1 MPNVLDVILLLLVV
15 LFAVSGYRQGFL
27 VGALSFIG
35 FLGGGVLGAKIAK
48 PFTGLIGQEGHGA
61 LVGLLVVL
69 GLALAG
75 QVAGTA
81 VGVALRDRMT
91 WRPGRAVDAAAG
103 AVLSGVSVLLIAW
116 LLANVA
122 DRSPFESLARSVH
135 DSRVL
140 ATVDAG
146 MPDGVR
152 ETFADLRQLA
162 DDKAFPEV
170 FARLGDERIIAAG
183 PPDPATAQT
192 AGVQAAAASIVKIR
206 GVAQAC
212 DQRVEGS
219 GFVIAPQ
226 RVMTNA
232 HVVAG
237 VRHPTV
243 VLSTGTVAAQVVVFD
258 PDKDIAVL
266 RVPDLQRPPLRIRT
280 SPPAAAEEPAVIAG
294 YPQDGPYTT
303 VAARVRNHQRAPR
316 GEHLRAR
323 HRGARH
329 LRGSRPGAAR
339 ELGRAAARPGRDRA
353 RRGVRRGH
361 RRRRHRI
368 RAQRRRGRAARRG
381 RQRRRDAGQHAG
393 MRLTAVP
400 GSRRPTGADGKTRSR
415 AGPRRR
421 LRSRAR
427 RAARR

>member
-61 LVGLLVVL
+61 LIGLLVVL

-91 WRPGRAVDAAAG
+91 WRSGRAVDAAAG

-146 MPDGVR
+146 MPDDVR

-170 FARLGDERIIAAG
+170 FARLGGERIIAAG

-192 AGVQAAAASIVKIR
+192 SGVQAAAASIVKIR
-206 GVAQAC
+206 GVAQSC
-212 DQRVEGS
+212 NQRVEGS

-243 VLSTGTVAAQVVVFD
+243 VLSTGTVAAEVVVFD
-258 PDKDIAVL
+258 PDKDVAVL
-266 RVPDLQRPPLRIRT
+266 RVPDLQRPPLRIRA

-303 VAARVRNHQRAPR
+303 VAARVRNHQRA
-316 GEHLRAR
+316 
-323 HRGARH
+323 
-329 LRGSRPGAAR
+329 
-339 ELGRAAARPGRDRA
+339 RAANIYEHGTVVRDIYAVRGQVLPGNSGGPLLAPDGTVL
-353 RRGVRRGH
+353 GVVFAAAIGDDDTGYVLSAAEV
-361 RRRRHRI
+361 
-368 RAQRRRGRAARRG
+368 AQPAAVG
-381 RQRRRDAGQHAG
+381 SI
-393 MRLTAVP
+393 AVTP
-400 GSRRPTGADGKTRSR
+400 VSTQGCD
-415 AGPRRR
+415 
-421 LRSRAR
+421 
-427 RAARR
+427 

>member
-1 MPNVLDVILLLLVV
+1 MPNVLDVVLLVLVV

-27 VGALSFIG
+27 VGALSFVG

-48 PFTGLIGQEGHGA
+48 PFTELIGQQGHGA

-81 VGVALRDRMT
+81 IAVALRDRLT

-103 AVLSGVSVLLIAW
+103 AVLSGVSVLLVAW
-116 LLANVA
+116 LLANAVE
-122 DRSPFESLARSVH
+122 RSPFESLARSVH
-135 DSRVL
+135 DSHVL
-140 ATVDAG
+140 AAVDAG

-152 ETFADLRQLA
+152 ETFADLRQIA

-170 FARLGDERIIAAG
+170 FAGLGGERIIAAG
-183 PPDPATAQT
+183 PPDPTTTQA
-192 AGVQAAAASIVKIR
+192 AGVQSAAASIVKIR
-206 GVAQAC
+206 GVARSC

-243 VLSTGTVAAQVVVFD
+243 VLSTGTLPAEVVVFD
-258 PDKDIAVL
+258 PDRDVAVL
-266 RVPDLQRPPLRIRT
+266 RVPDLQRPPLRMRA

-303 VAARVRNHQRAPR
+303 VAARVRNHQRA
-316 GEHLRAR
+316 
-323 HRGARH
+323 
-329 LRGSRPGAAR
+329 
-339 ELGRAAARPGRDRA
+339 RAANIYEHGTVVRDIYA
-353 RRGVRRGH
+353 V
-361 RRRRHRI
+361 
-368 RAQRRRGRAARRG
+368 RGRVLPGNSGGPLLAPDGTVLGVVFAAAIG
-381 RQRRRDAGQHAG
+381 DDDTGYVLSAAEVAQPATVGSV
-393 MRLTAVP
+393 AVTP
-400 GSRRPTGADGKTRSR
+400 VSTQGCD
-415 AGPRRR
+415 
-421 LRSRAR
+421 
-427 RAARR
+427 

>member
-1 MPNVLDVILLLLVV
+1 MPNVLDVVLLVVVV

-27 VGALSFIG
+27 VGALSFVG
-35 FLGGGVLGAKIAK
+35 FLGSGVLGAKIAK
-48 PFTGLIGQEGHGA
+48 PFTELIGQQGHGA

-69 GLALAG
+69 GLALVG

-81 VGVALRDRMT
+81 LGVALRERLT

-103 AVLSGVSVLLIAW
+103 AVLSGVSVLLVAW
-116 LLANVA
+116 LLATAV

-135 DSRVL
+135 DSHVL
-140 ATVDAG
+140 AAVDAG

-152 ETFADLRQLA
+152 ETFADLRQIA
-162 DDKAFPEV
+162 DDTAFPEV
-170 FARLGDERIIAAG
+170 FAGLGGERIIAAG
-183 PPDPATAQT
+183 PPDPATTQA

-206 GVAQAC
+206 GVARSC

-243 VLSTGTVAAQVVVFD
+243 VLSTGTLPAEVVVFD
-258 PDKDIAVL
+258 PDRDVAVL
-266 RVPDLQRPPLRIRT
+266 RVPDLQRPPLRMRA

-303 VAARVRNHQRAPR
+303 VAARVRNHQRA
-316 GEHLRAR
+316 
-323 HRGARH
+323 
-329 LRGSRPGAAR
+329 
-339 ELGRAAARPGRDRA
+339 RAANIYEHGTVVRDIYSVRGQVLPGNSGGPLLAPDGTVL
-353 RRGVRRGH
+353 GVVFAAAIGDDDTGYVLSSAEV
-361 RRRRHRI
+361 
-368 RAQRRRGRAARRG
+368 AQPAEVGSV
-381 RQRRRDAGQHAG
+381 
-393 MRLTAVP
+393 AVTP
-400 GSRRPTGADGKTRSR
+400 VSTQGCD
-415 AGPRRR
+415 
-421 LRSRAR
+421 
-427 RAARR
+427 